1 MKLPLKSPESAAGGR
16 SFPRNLCTQ
25 VGNDDD
31 DDDDDSDSDSNNN
44 NNNNNNNTY
53 NKTNYMH

>member
-44 NNNNNNNTY
+44 NNNNNTY